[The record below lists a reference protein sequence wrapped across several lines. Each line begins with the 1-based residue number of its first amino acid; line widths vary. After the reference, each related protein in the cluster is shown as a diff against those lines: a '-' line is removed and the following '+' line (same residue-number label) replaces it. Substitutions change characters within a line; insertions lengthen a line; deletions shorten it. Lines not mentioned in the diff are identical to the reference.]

1 MSCAWC
7 GRPFEIGASHCEC
20 GAVVAAQMG
29 SSGSVG
35 PVRGIRGT
43 SVAVVVLLILVGV
56 TYTVIAGVC
65 GWGITVI
72 DSFVARP
79 SLSGAENIRLFSG
92 SLLATSVVGGAAFLV
107 AAVVSLVWLFRA
119 RANAEA
125 MTPAL
130 HRRAKP
136 WLVFGWVTPVV
147 ALWFPK
153 QLVDDIWRASHPDHP
168 RDGSGLDAVGRSPV
182 GYVWW
187 SSFLGAQLVGFV
199 GQLMARAEM
208 NAARSS
214 ADPMVLLDALRSQL
228 VAVVATCVLLVVAAV
243 GFAVLVHRIGGF
255 QQRWARGGDTVPT
268 EDALPTV
275 EA

>member
-7 GRPFEIGASHCEC
+7 GRPLEIGASHCEC
-20 GAVVAAQMG
+20 GAAVAAQES
-29 SSGSVG
+29 SSGSVR
-35 PVRGIRGT
+35 PIRGIRGM

-56 TYTVIAGVC
+56 TYAVIAAVC

-72 DSFVARP
+72 DSFVAHP
-79 SLSGAENIRLFSG
+79 TLAGAENIRLFSG
-92 SLLATSVVGGAAFLV
+92 SLLVISLVTGVAFLA
-107 AAVVSLVWLFRA
+107 AAVVSVVWLFRA

-125 MTPAL
+125 MTAAP

-153 QLVDDIWRASHPDHP
+153 QIVDDIWRASHPDHP
-168 RDGSGLDAVGRSPV
+168 RDGSGLDAVRRPAI

-187 SSFLGAQLVGFV
+187 SIFLGAQFIGFV
-199 GQLMARAEM
+199 GQLVTSAEM
-208 NAARSS
+208 NAARAS
-214 ADPMVLLDALRSQL
+214 ADPMVLLDAMRSQL
-228 VAVVATCVLLVVAAV
+228 VVLLVTCVLLVVAAGV
-243 GFAVLVHRIGGF
+243 FAVLVHRIGGF
-255 QQRWARGGDTVPT
+255 QQRWARGGAGVPS
-268 EDALPTV
+268 EEPLPTV